1 MQKTPTVS
9 VWPAKGSH
17 CRWEAPTGRKS
28 RSQDFPPSPAH
39 SGACVEDWAISSQG
53 SMRKAASLLCPL
65 KMISTEQVTA
75 PPSFLRTI
83 VSWIH
88 GSLVLWLLPPHCWGL
103 MSEVVWQW
111 VLVSHV
117 VFSLTGPKM
126 LLSVQLGDGLAEALA
141 LWVRQSGVGTFPVGS
156 K

>member
-28 RSQDFPPSPAH
+28 RSQDFLLPLLTQVPVWKTGQSALT
-39 SGACVEDWAISSQG
+39 G

-83 VSWIH
+83 VSWVH

-111 VLVSHV
+111 VLESHV
-117 VFSLTGPKM
+117 VFSLTGLKM
-126 LLSVQLGDGLAEALA
+126 LLSVQLGDGLAEA